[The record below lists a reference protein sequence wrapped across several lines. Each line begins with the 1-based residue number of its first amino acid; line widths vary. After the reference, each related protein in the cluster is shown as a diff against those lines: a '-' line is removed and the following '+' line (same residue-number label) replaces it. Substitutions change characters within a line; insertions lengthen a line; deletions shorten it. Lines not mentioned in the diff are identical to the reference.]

1 MKEDDDDVQAMIAE
15 ALRDEAPPIP
25 EADIQAALADPV
37 LAPIIARALRGME
50 TTLTSKGLAP
60 ARRMLAIVF
69 LTHPEPLARLRAGA
83 AQDVSGTVPAKG
95 SSAPVIG
102 RRRTKP

>member
-1 MKEDDDDVQAMIAE
+1 MKEEEDEVRAMIAE
-15 ALRDEAPPIP
+15 ALGDEAPPVP

-37 LAPIIARALRGME
+37 LAPIFFRATRGME
-50 TTLTSKGLAP
+50 TTLTEAGLAH

-95 SSAPVIG
+95 SSAPVTG